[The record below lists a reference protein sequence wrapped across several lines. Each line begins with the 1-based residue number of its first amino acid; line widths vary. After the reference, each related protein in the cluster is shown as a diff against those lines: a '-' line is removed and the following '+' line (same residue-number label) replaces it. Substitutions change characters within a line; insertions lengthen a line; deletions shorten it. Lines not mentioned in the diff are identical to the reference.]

1 MRKFCKVLA
10 LIMAVLVLVTMATAC
25 KSGDDDEWDNVDV
38 SGDVF
43 DDESND
49 SKDDDDSEN
58 GNSTDKNTEN
68 DKNTNT
74 DKGNSSDKDSGLD
87 KDTNTDQKPSTDANT
102 DGENKDHQQV
112 VDDYDEDDKYVVQA
126 NPLLAESK
134 KVNTGILPS
143 YDIDTTGFV
152 KNNVKLADLKGKS
165 LVFITAESQGSF
177 FYNDANG
184 AKIDEWEWFEL
195 LKGEL
200 GLTVKYTKS
209 HWHQSMSTALTY
221 MNAGKALDLIPT
233 SIGGFPQFLNLSQ
246 GLNPYINLQN
256 IGNSPGV
263 DEMTFEETEYG
274 GQYRCIAPIGAVD
287 VLIYN
292 QSLVEELNLKD
303 PHTMWQNDEWD
314 WNAWRAFLTSVPTN
328 TTDGK
333 KLFAYRQG
341 IGSWWTTFPLSNGV
355 APIALDHEN
364 KEPNLINN
372 WMNDSVVEA
381 VTFFADTMKS
391 VNDCISSDDGETL
404 KTEESYCRLFK
415 DGTLMMG
422 NRVWLAGDYDQFDY
436 ARTRKYNWVP
446 YPKAPGAN
454 GRYVAYNFGYTMMI
468 PRVVKNKNNIPY
480 AVKFAELWANRCT
493 EAVFDY
499 LAIKPHINFTYA
511 QQKEY
516 FEFCIKNTYFGLEM
530 TSFRMMTGAISDAF
544 RKAQEGYI
552 YAGYNSNLNAATKHK
567 EVANLVA
574 DAIKE
579 TLEYGG
585 A

>member
-1 MRKFCKVLA
+1 M
-10 LIMAVLVLVTMATAC
+10 
-25 KSGDDDEWDNVDV
+25 
-38 SGDVF
+38 
-43 DDESND
+43 
-49 SKDDDDSEN
+49 
-58 GNSTDKNTEN
+58 
-68 DKNTNT
+68 
-74 DKGNSSDKDSGLD
+74 
-87 KDTNTDQKPSTDANT
+87 
-102 DGENKDHQQV
+102 
-112 VDDYDEDDKYVVQA
+112 
-126 NPLLAESK
+126 
-134 KVNTGILPS
+134 
-143 YDIDTTGFV
+143 
-152 KNNVKLADLKGKS
+152 
-165 LVFITAESQGSF
+165 
-177 FYNDANG
+177 
-184 AKIDEWEWFEL
+184 
-195 LKGEL
+195 
-200 GLTVKYTKS
+200 
-209 HWHQSMSTALTY
+209 TY

-314 WNAWRAFLTSVPTN
+314 WNAWRAFLTSVPANTN
-328 TTDGK
+328 DGK

-341 IGSWWTTFPLSNGV
+341 IGSWWTVFPLTNGI

-364 KEPNLINN
+364 KEPNLLNN
-372 WMNDSVVEA
+372 WMNDDVLEA

-422 NRVWLAGDYDQFDY
+422 NRVWLAGDYDKYDY
-436 ARTRKYNWVP
+436 AKSRKYNWVP
-446 YPKAPGAN
+446 YPKAPGEN

-493 EAVFDY
+493 ESIFDY
-499 LAIKPHINFTYA
+499 FEEQPHLKFTYA
-511 QQKEY
+511 QKKEY
-516 FEFCIKNTYFGLEM
+516 FEFCVKNTYFGLQMNEWRNLSGENFKAM
-530 TSFRMMTGAISDAF
+530 RDA
-544 RKAQEGYI
+544 ATGYI
-552 YAGYNSNLNAATKHK
+552 WAAFLPEINAASKHR
-567 EVANLVA
+567 EVYNVVQQ
-574 DAIKE
+574 AIE
-579 TLEYGG
+579 TCKNYQ
-585 A
+585 